1 MVRRVRGVECLRRIR
16 IIRITTYGIGRSQMT
31 VANEHIEH
39 HKMICS
45 FYKEL
50 LEDVKGIT
58 LHVNLSSDYDSN
70 YWLNTVLLDENLHVV
85 GEEYAYSEKM
95 QGAVGGTV
103 GVTHEALSTHTDCEP
118 NRNVEA
124 MRVWLDKAGI
134 ESRPLWKPMHRQPVY
149 KDNFAYTN
157 EVSEGLFKKGLCLPS
172 GPMVTEEDMR
182 YIVAK
187 IREGIL

>member
-1 MVRRVRGVECLRRIR
+1 
-16 IIRITTYGIGRSQMT
+16 MT

-172 GPMVTEEDMR
+172 GPMVTEEDVR

-187 IREGIL
+187 MREGIL

>member
-172 GPMVTEEDMR
+172 GPMVTEEDMH